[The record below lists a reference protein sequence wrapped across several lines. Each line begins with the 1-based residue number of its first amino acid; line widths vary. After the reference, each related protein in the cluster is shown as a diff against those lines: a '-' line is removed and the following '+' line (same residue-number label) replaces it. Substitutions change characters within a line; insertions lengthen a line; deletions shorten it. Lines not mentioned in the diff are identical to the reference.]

1 MRVIYIYTQ
10 YRHNRWVICRQYTG
24 DLSFTGYL
32 PVVYGPLLSKCT
44 LRPYHTQTSDTND
57 IFFLLASFSCI
68 LTTIAI

>member
-24 DLSFTGYL
+24 DLPFTGYL

-44 LRPYHTQTSDTND
+44 ENTQDGGENPIDINIENAFHLFQITNR
-57 IFFLLASFSCI
+57 FH
-68 LTTIAI
+68 

>member
-24 DLSFTGYL
+24 DLPFTGYL

-44 LRPYHTQTSDTND
+44 EFRTDAD
-57 IFFLLASFSCI
+57 
-68 LTTIAI
+68 LTAALGGNLTKE